1 MAEQR
6 DYYEVLGV
14 SRNASKDEIRKS
26 YRRLA
31 REYHPDINKDEGAED
46 RFKEINEAYEVLGDD
61 EQRRIYDRFGHA
73 GVRGQANGGGAG
85 AQDPF
90 GFGSSGSPF
99 GDIFETFFGGGAGRG
114 RGRRAPSRGADLET
128 TLEIDFEEA
137 VFGVDKDIE
146 IQRLEECDDCG
157 GSGGREGAEPTT
169 CPDCNGTG
177 ETRRVQQTLLG
188 QFMTASPCARCGGQ
202 GTIISDPCFTCQGT
216 GRIRKNRTL
225 VVSVPAGIDGDS
237 TLRLSGQGEQMP
249 NGVPGNLFVRIRVR
263 PHEFFKRDGQNIH
276 LDVPVNIAQSVLGA
290 EVEVPTVD
298 GPVMMTIPD
307 GTQPGQQ
314 FRLRGKGVPDVRTG
328 VRGDQIVTVRVMM
341 PTELTSRQKE
351 LFQELAESLNEP
363 DLRETHR
370 RGFLDRIK
378 DALGV

>member
-14 SRNASKDEIRKS
+14 SRTASKDEIRKS
-26 YRRLA
+26 YRKLA
-31 REYHPDINKDEGAED
+31 RELHPDINKSDDAED
-46 RFKEINEAYEVLGDD
+46 RFKEVNEAYEVLGD
-61 EQRRIYDRFGHA
+61 EERRQMYDRFGHA
-73 GVRGQANGGGAG
+73 GVNGQYNGGG

-90 GFGSSGSPF
+90 GFGGGRSPF
-99 GDIFETFFGGGAGRG
+99 GDIFETFFGGSSRG

-128 TLEIDFEEA
+128 SLEIEFEEA
-137 VFGVDKDIE
+137 VFGVDREIE

-157 GSGGREGAEPTT
+157 GSGARDGSEPTT
-169 CPDCNGTG
+169 CPECNGAG

-188 QFMTASPCARCGGQ
+188 QFMTAAPCNRCGGQ
-202 GTIISDPCFTCQGT
+202 GTIISDPCFECQGT
-216 GRIRKNRTL
+216 GRMRKNRSL

-263 PHEFFKRDGQNIH
+263 PHEFFKRDGQTIH
-276 LDVPVNIAQSVLGA
+276 LDVPANIAQAILGT
-290 EVEVPTVD
+290 EIEVPTVD
-298 GPVMMTIPD
+298 GPVMMDVPA

-328 VRGDQIVTVRVMM
+328 MRGDQIVTVRVMM
-341 PTELTSRQKE
+341 PTELTSRQRE
-351 LFQELAESLNEP
+351 LFEELAESLNEP

>member
-1 MAEQR
+1 MAKQR

-14 SRNASKDEIRKS
+14 SRSASRDEIRKS

-31 REYHPDINKDEGAED
+31 REFHPDINKADDAED

-61 EQRRIYDRFGHA
+61 EQRQVYDRFGHA
-73 GVRGQANGGGAG
+73 GVNGQSNGGGR

-90 GFGSSGSPF
+90 GFGGGGSPF
-99 GDIFETFFGGGAGRG
+99 GDIFETFFGGSSRG

-128 TLEIDFEEA
+128 SMEIDFEEA
-137 VFGVDKDIE
+137 VFGVDREIE

-157 GSGGREGAEPTT
+157 GSGARDGSEPAT
-169 CPDCNGTG
+169 CPECNGAG

-188 QFMTASPCARCGGQ
+188 QFMTAAPCNRCSGQ
-202 GTIISDPCFTCQGT
+202 GTVISNPCFTCQGT
-216 GRIRKNRTL
+216 GRMRKNRSL
-225 VVSVPAGIDGDS
+225 VVSVPAGIDGES

-263 PHEFFKRDGQNIH
+263 PHEFFKRDGQNIL
-276 LDVPVNIAQSVLGA
+276 LDVPANIAQAILGT
-290 EVEVPTVD
+290 EIEVPTVD
-298 GPVMMTIPD
+298 GTVMMDVPA

-328 VRGDQIVTVRVMM
+328 VRGDQIVTMRVVM
-341 PTELTSRQKE
+341 PTELTSRQRE
-351 LFQELAESLNEP
+351 LFEELAESLNEP

>member
-14 SRNASKDEIRKS
+14 SRTASKDEIRKS
-26 YRRLA
+26 YRKLA
-31 REYHPDINKDEGAED
+31 REYHPDINKEEDAEE
-46 RFKEINEAYEVLGDD
+46 RFKEINEAYEVLGD
-61 EQRRIYDRFGHA
+61 EERRRTYDRFGHA
-73 GVRGQANGGGAG
+73 GVNGQYGGGGG

-90 GFGSSGSPF
+90 GFGGGRSPF
-99 GDIFETFFGGGAGRG
+99 GDIFETFFGGSSRG

-128 TLEIDFEEA
+128 SLEIDFEEA
-137 VFGVDKDIE
+137 VFGVDKEVE
-146 IQRLEECDDCG
+146 IQRLEECEDCG
-157 GSGGREGAEPTT
+157 GSGARDGSEPTT
-169 CPDCNGTG
+169 CPDCNGAG

-202 GTIISDPCFTCQGT
+202 GTIITDPCFSCQGT
-216 GRIRKNRTL
+216 GRMRKNRKL
-225 VVSVPAGIDGDS
+225 EVSVPAGIDGES

-249 NGVPGNLFVRIRVR
+249 NGVPGNLYVRIRVR
-263 PHEFFKRDGQNIH
+263 PHEFFKRDGQNIL
-276 LDVPVNIAQSVLGA
+276 LDVPANIAQVVLGT
-290 EVEVPTVD
+290 EMEVPTVD
-298 GPVMMTIPD
+298 GPVMMNVPA

-314 FRLRGKGVPDVRTG
+314 FRLRSKGVPDVRSG
-328 VRGDQIVTVRVMM
+328 LRGDQIVTMRVVM
-341 PTELTSRQKE
+341 PTDLTSRQRE

>member
-1 MAEQR
+1 MAKQR

-14 SRNASKDEIRKS
+14 SRSASKDEIRKS

-31 REYHPDINKDEGAED
+31 REFHPDINKADDAED

-61 EQRRIYDRFGHA
+61 EQRQVYDRFGHA
-73 GVRGQANGGGAG
+73 GVNGQSNGGGR

-90 GFGSSGSPF
+90 GFGGGGSPF
-99 GDIFETFFGGGAGRG
+99 GDIFETFFGGSSRG

-128 TLEIDFEEA
+128 SMEIDFEEA
-137 VFGVDKDIE
+137 VFGVDREIE

-157 GSGGREGAEPTT
+157 GSGARDGSEPAT
-169 CPDCNGTG
+169 CPECNGAG

-188 QFMTASPCARCGGQ
+188 QFMTAAPCNRCSGQ
-202 GTIISDPCFTCQGT
+202 GTVISNPCFTCQGT
-216 GRIRKNRTL
+216 GRMRKNRSL
-225 VVSVPAGIDGDS
+225 VVSVPAGIDGES

-263 PHEFFKRDGQNIH
+263 PHEFFKRDGQNIL
-276 LDVPVNIAQSVLGA
+276 LDVPANIAQAILGT
-290 EVEVPTVD
+290 EIEVPTVD
-298 GPVMMTIPD
+298 GTVMMDVPA

-328 VRGDQIVTVRVMM
+328 VRGDQIVTMRVVM
-341 PTELTSRQKE
+341 PTELTSRQRE
-351 LFQELAESLNEP
+351 LFEELAESLNEP